1 MSKKFIFAKDPNE
14 TKYKFLYDIYKDIE
28 EYNWNKKHK
37 ILLAFDDVIAD
48 MLSNKK
54 LNSIVTESFV
64 RGKKLNIFFF
74 FLLLWHNPIFCCA
87 RSILN

>member
-1 MSKKFIFAKDPNE
+1 MSKKFTFAKDSNE
-14 TKYKFLYDIYKDIE
+14 AKYKFLYDIYKDIE
-28 EYNWNKKHK
+28 EYNWSKKHK

-74 FLLLWHNPIFCCA
+74 FFYFYDI
-87 RSILN
+87 ILYFAVPKVY

>member
-14 TKYKFLYDIYKDIE
+14 TKYQFLYDIYKDIE

-74 FLLLWHNPIFCCA
+74 FFTFMT
-87 RSILN
+87 